1 MARKNLNGLAAAAA
15 ATTTA
20 TAAAAATTT
29 AAADQ
34 VECNAGEQCCS
45 KRGNLRSRPFTDKGS
60 KT

>member
-15 ATTTA
+15 TTTAATTTA
-20 TAAAAATTT
+20 ATA

>member
-15 ATTTA
+15 TTAATTTA
-20 TAAAAATTT
+20 ATAA

>member
-1 MARKNLNGLAAAAA
+1 MARKDLNGLAAAAA
-15 ATTTA
+15 TTTA
-20 TAAAAATTT
+20 ATA